1 MVFDTVRSSSN
12 RLHPGARKATLGAGP
27 SGAAAPRP
35 MFGQKLQTSKNLE
48 SKKFTFFPAQKGGMH
63 DLADEAG
70 SVGSPKTSLF
80 NVPGNMATKNKLRIG
95 AGSLIRIQNE
105 EVERLHQYTAGTEG
119 DHAEPDEHLLKVNRT
134 KYKRG

>member
-1 MVFDTVRSSSN
+1 MQKTYRSETSVNLAFDTVRSSSN
-12 RLHPGARKATLGAGP
+12 RLNPGARKTNLRIGS

-35 MFGQKLQTSKNLE
+35 MFGQKLQSSKNID
-48 SKKFTFFPAQKGGMH
+48 SKKFTFFPMQKSGMH

-95 AGSLIRIQNE
+95 AGSLIRLQDEME
-105 EVERLHQYTAGTEG
+105 EGFRQGEYATK
-119 DHAEPDEHLLKVNRT
+119 DEED
-134 KYKRG
+134 